1 MEERIIAIIADQ
13 LGKDVAEIRPEQDL
27 VKDLRLDSIDMAEIL
42 GTIEDEFPELQFV
55 NAEIKALKTV
65 ADITALVAKKIG

>member
-1 MEERIIAIIADQ
+1 MEEKIIAIIADQ
-13 LGKDVAEIRPEQDL
+13 LGKDAAEIRPEQDL

-42 GTIEDEFPELQFV
+42 GTIEEEIPELEFT